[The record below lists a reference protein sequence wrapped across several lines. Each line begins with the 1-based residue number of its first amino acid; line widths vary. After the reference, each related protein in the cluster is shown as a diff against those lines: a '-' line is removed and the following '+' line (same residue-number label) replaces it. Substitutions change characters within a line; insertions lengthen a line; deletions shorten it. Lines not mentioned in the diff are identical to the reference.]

1 VPVGSPFNQTRLT
14 SSTAPNS
21 APNRRRASARTSPT
35 VPASMQRRPVPA
47 ASRAEANS
55 LSTATDSPY
64 PASQMRV
71 EVVRSHRRRKT
82 VEAQEFGDTLRIS
95 IPASMS
101 KTEEEHWVRVM
112 VGRAQRWRAAD
123 RIDLEARARSLSAR
137 YGLPAPTSVVW
148 AHNQKW
154 RWGSCSPSDGS
165 LRISSHL
172 ATMPTWVLDYVLV
185 HEMAHL
191 VVPEHGPEFW
201 RLVNRYPRTERARG
215 YLMAKSGE

>member
-1 VPVGSPFNQTRLT
+1 
-14 SSTAPNS
+14 
-21 APNRRRASARTSPT
+21 
-35 VPASMQRRPVPA
+35 M
-47 ASRAEANS
+47 
-55 LSTATDSPY
+55 
-64 PASQMRV
+64 
-71 EVVRSHRRRKT
+71 RSHRRRKT